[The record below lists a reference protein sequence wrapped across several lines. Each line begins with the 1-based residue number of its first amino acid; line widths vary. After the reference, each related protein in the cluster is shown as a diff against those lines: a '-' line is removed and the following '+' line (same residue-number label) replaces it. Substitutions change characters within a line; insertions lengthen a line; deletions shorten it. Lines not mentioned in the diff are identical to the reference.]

1 MENSFSDFVN
11 NQQNNTNT
19 TDKFEEAKQKVQSQD
34 MSGFEELIKN
44 YSNYSEE
51 ELISEFLRL
60 TNEGKKNGTLNT
72 ERLKQLS
79 STVKPMLTPKQQKM
93 LDMFLNYVD

>member
-1 MENSFSDFVN
+1 MQDSFSNFVN
-11 NQQNNTNT
+11 NENKNFSNE
-19 TDKFEEAKQKVQSQD
+19 FEQAKEKVKTED

-44 YSNYSEE
+44 YSSYSEE

-79 STVKPMLTPKQQKM
+79 QTVKPMLNEKQQKM
-93 LDMFLNYVD
+93 LDMFLNYVN

>member
-19 TDKFEEAKQKVQSQD
+19 TDKFEEAKQKVQSQV